1 MNELKVFEKNG
12 QLLTDSREVAKMI
25 GKEHFHL
32 MRDISSYMK
41 VLNGIETEDSDE
53 SKIGFVKNS
62 RLKIKPSDFF
72 LESTYLDGKGE
83 IRPCCLLTKKGCDMV
98 ANKLTGQQ
106 GVLFTAAYVTAF
118 EQMRERIKTGKALP
132 DDESRKLRAR
142 AMALNAANRSA
153 RMLIDAYDSAGI
165 QPSYKV
171 LALTDLYRNEGLK
184 LPTPPLEVDE
194 LTYDFTE
201 MAEALGI
208 LSEASGKPHAQAVG
222 AIVSTLAIPEQ
233 MIVHAPYD
241 RNGHAADYDRYKAPV
256 LDMVRNWLAEHGNPR
271 PIAAKGKKYRVK
283 YAS

>member
-98 ANKLTGQQ
+98 ANKLTGQK
-106 GVLFTAAYVTAF
+106 GTNYFANGLL
-118 EQMRERIKTGKALP
+118 TG
-132 DDESRKLRAR
+132 
-142 AMALNAANRSA
+142 
-153 RMLIDAYDSAGI
+153 
-165 QPSYKV
+165 
-171 LALTDLYRNEGLK
+171 
-184 LPTPPLEVDE
+184 
-194 LTYDFTE
+194 
-201 MAEALGI
+201 
-208 LSEASGKPHAQAVG
+208 
-222 AIVSTLAIPEQ
+222 
-233 MIVHAPYD
+233 D
-241 RNGHAADYDRYKAPV
+241 RNCPTGIE
-256 LDMVRNWLAEHGNPR
+256 L
-271 PIAAKGKKYRVK
+271 
-283 YAS
+283 

>member
-98 ANKLTGQQ
+98 ANKLTGQR
-106 GVLFTAAYVTAF
+106 VYCSPPP
-118 EQMRERIKTGKALP
+118 M
-132 DDESRKLRAR
+132 S
-142 AMALNAANRSA
+142 
-153 RMLIDAYDSAGI
+153 
-165 QPSYKV
+165 
-171 LALTDLYRNEGLK
+171 
-184 LPTPPLEVDE
+184 PPLNRCESV
-194 LTYDFTE
+194 LKPAKHSQTTNP
-201 MAEALGI
+201 
-208 LSEASGKPHAQAVG
+208 AS
-222 AIVSTLAIPEQ
+222 S
-233 MIVHAPYD
+233 
-241 RNGHAADYDRYKAPV
+241 APV
-256 LDMVRNWLAEHGNPR
+256 QWP
-271 PIAAKGKKYRVK
+271 
-283 YAS
+283 

>member
-72 LESTYLDGKGE
+72 LESTYPDSKGE
-83 IRPCCLLTKKGCDMV
+83 IRPCYLLTKKGCDMV
-98 ANKLTGQQ
+98 ANKLTGQK

-142 AMALNAANRSA
+142 AMALNAAN
-153 RMLIDAYDSAGI
+153 
-165 QPSYKV
+165 
-171 LALTDLYRNEGLK
+171 
-184 LPTPPLEVDE
+184 
-194 LTYDFTE
+194 
-201 MAEALGI
+201 
-208 LSEASGKPHAQAVG
+208 
-222 AIVSTLAIPEQ
+222 
-233 MIVHAPYD
+233 
-241 RNGHAADYDRYKAPV
+241 
-256 LDMVRNWLAEHGNPR
+256 
-271 PIAAKGKKYRVK
+271 
-283 YAS
+283 